1 MTATRYYALDGIR
14 GLALLNMITYHAV
27 WDLVYLFDIN
37 LQWYQ
42 SEGAYIWQQCIC
54 WTFIF
59 LSGFCEPLGKKKLKR
74 GIIIFSLG
82 FLIVVTTLI
91 ALPQNR
97 VRFGV
102 LTLIGSCML
111 LMIPAEKVLQKCR
124 PLHGLIFS
132 IALFLL
138 TKNINQGYLGFA
150 NWNMLLLPDN
160 WYHNFVSTYLGFPMP
175 GFHSTDYFSLLPW
188 VFLYTAG
195 YFTHRF
201 FAHYN
206 LLSHL
211 ESSKVKSLEW
221 FGRHSLGLYM
231 IHQPLL
237 YFLFAAVFAL

>member
-1 MTATRYYALDGIR
+1 
-14 GLALLNMITYHAV
+14 MITYHAV

-59 LSGFCEPLGKKKLKR
+59 LSGFCEPLGKKKLRR

-111 LMIPAEKVLQKCR
+111 LMIPAEKILQKCR
-124 PLHGLIFS
+124 PAYGLIFS
-132 IALFLL
+132 ITLFLL

-150 NWNMLLLPDN
+150 NWNPLSLPN
-160 WYHNFVSTYLGFPMP
+160 SWYHNFVTTYLGFPMP

-195 YFTHRF
+195 YFAYRF
-201 FAHYN
+201 FAHFK
-206 LLSHL
+206 LLKHL
-211 ESSKVKSLEW
+211 ESSKVKLLEW
-221 FGRHSLGLYM
+221 FGQHSLGLYM

>member
-1 MTATRYYALDGIR
+1 MTARRYYALDGIR
-14 GLALLNMITYHAV
+14 GLALLNMIVYHAA
-27 WDLVYLFDIN
+27 WDLVYLFDID

-42 SEGAYIWQQCIC
+42 SKGAYIWQQCIC

-111 LMIPAEKVLQKCR
+111 LMIPVEKILQKCR
-124 PLHGLIFS
+124 PAYGLIFS
-132 IALFLL
+132 ITLFLL

-150 NWNMLLLPDN
+150 NWNLLSLPDN
-160 WYHNFVSTYLGFPMP
+160 WYHNFATTYLGFPMP

-188 VFLYTAG
+188 VFLYIAG

-201 FAHYN
+201 FAHYK

-211 ESSKVKSLEW
+211 ESSKAKTLEW
-221 FGRHSLGLYM
+221 FGRHSLGL
-231 IHQPLL
+231 
-237 YFLFAAVFAL
+237 

>member
-1 MTATRYYALDGIR
+1 M
-14 GLALLNMITYHAV
+14 
-27 WDLVYLFDIN
+27 
-37 LQWYQ
+37 
-42 SEGAYIWQQCIC
+42 
-54 WTFIF
+54 
-59 LSGFCEPLGKKKLKR
+59 
-74 GIIIFSLG
+74 
-82 FLIVVTTLI
+82 VTTLI

-111 LMIPAEKVLQKCR
+111 LMIPAEKVLQKCK

-132 IALFLL
+132 ITLFLL
-138 TKNINQGYLGFA
+138 TKNVNQGYLGFA
-150 NWNMLLLPDN
+150 NWNLLPLPDN

-211 ESSKVKSLEW
+211 ESSKSRTLEW
-221 FGRHSLGLYM
+221 FGRHSLCLYM

-237 YFLFAAVFAL
+237 YFLFAAVLAL